1 MILEQIALI
10 IGYIVIGSFSIMV
23 FIIIPLAIL
32 GRYHAER
39 NARIYEDELKRDI
52 QKLAEKLE
60 HESIKN

>member
-23 FIIIPLAIL
+23 FIIIPLVIL

-52 QKLAEKLE
+52 QKLAKKYE
-60 HESIKN
+60 